1 MIDSLIPFI
10 SILIISYFRNEKFYT
25 CCDEPYLDIT
35 FNITMRRKTL
45 FYTVNLIIPCMGI
58 SFLTVLTF
66 YLPSDSGEKV
76 SIPEVLLFKRNE
88 MMKNILKT
96 MKSWSVMIMH
106 NLYFSLGDIIN
117 LNPYQL
123 VCVLSAG
130 RRNYSSDVTRRTVIR
145 KISYIRNDISFN
157 KVSTAIIA
165 EKSFLHFRDRILL

>member
-1 MIDSLIPFI
+1 
-10 SILIISYFRNEKFYT
+10 
-25 CCDEPYLDIT
+25 
-35 FNITMRRKTL
+35 
-45 FYTVNLIIPCMGI
+45 
-58 SFLTVLTF
+58 
-66 YLPSDSGEKV
+66 
-76 SIPEVLLFKRNE
+76 
-88 MMKNILKT
+88 
-96 MKSWSVMIMH
+96 MIMH